1 MDKHL
6 LKDAGLAFKSI
17 GSLMIYVFIVSIIST
32 LSVFFIKDPEFKVF
46 STFLTLMIQL
56 VLFGLVISYFFRAG
70 NMLIEF
76 SESSSDSES
85 LRNTPKTEVDEYWEK
100 LKSTNKEKSTSI
112 KKTTESRGD
121 WTDEFV

>member
-1 MDKHL
+1 
-6 LKDAGLAFKSI
+6 
-17 GSLMIYVFIVSIIST
+17 
-32 LSVFFIKDPEFKVF
+32 
-46 STFLTLMIQL
+46 MIQL

-70 NMLIEF
+70 NTLIEF

-85 LRNTPKTEVDEYWEK
+85 LKNTPKTEVDEYWEK

-112 KKTTESRGD
+112 KKTIETRGD